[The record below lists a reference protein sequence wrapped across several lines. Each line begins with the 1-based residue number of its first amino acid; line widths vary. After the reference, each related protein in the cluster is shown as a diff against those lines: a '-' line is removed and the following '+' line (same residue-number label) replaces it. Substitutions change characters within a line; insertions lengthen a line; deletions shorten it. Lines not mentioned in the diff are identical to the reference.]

1 MVKLYSHQLSQS
13 QVQSQAQLQNY
24 AKVPE
29 CAVLICPLKKLRVGE
44 IQGVAMSRRKRK
56 RITLAMKMLEES

>member
-24 AKVPE
+24 AKVPK
-29 CAVLICPLKKLRVGE
+29 CAALICPLKKLRVGE
-44 IQGVAMSRRKRK
+44 IQGVAMSRRKR
-56 RITLAMKMLEES
+56 ITLVMKMLES